1 MTDPLFHPFESSL
14 EGISVPKAFTYPF
27 FYTPHA
33 LVELASKELQNH
45 LEANDLR
52 HNFGLGNHE
61 DLVEQGKMFGVLVVR
76 NQDGHLGWLAAYSG
90 KLHEEVEGYFVPPI
104 CDIHAAQS
112 FYKKGENELNAMSAE
127 IQAKENNP
135 ERLKSIAK
143 VNERLADIKEH
154 LRKGR
159 ADLKEAKK
167 ARQKYRETVAK
178 VMSESDFEKVKDRL
192 AQESIQGQV
201 AFKHRSKAWIEEQ
214 EKLEATLEEYAREIE
229 AMKEVRKAKSNQ
241 LQREIF
247 DHYVFLNASGEEK
260 VLSQCFPDFDLRHP
274 PSGSGDCAAPKLL
287 QYAYQK
293 GLSPVCMGEFW
304 WGSAPVK
311 EVRKHKYFYP
321 SCASRCRPILG
332 HMLQG
337 LNVEENPLLTFG
349 KDKPMPV
356 VYEDD
361 DLVVVNKPAGLLSVP
376 GVDIEDSALVRVKH
390 MYPEAT
396 GAILLHR
403 LDMSTS
409 GLLMFTLNPKANK
422 RMQRQFIKRQ
432 VNKTYIADV
441 VGTLEAEE
449 GIISLPLA
457 PDYYDLPRQM
467 VCHKTGKPSETKWSV
482 VARNKGTTRL
492 AMKPVTGRTHQLRVH
507 CAHPE
512 GLGLPMVGDEL
523 YGVIGERL
531 HLHAHKLEFQHPT
544 TKELITITAPIP
556 F

>member
-1 MTDPLFHPFESSL
+1 MTEPLFHPFESSL
-14 EGISVPKAFTYPF
+14 EGISVPEAFTYPF

-52 HNFGLGNHE
+52 HNFGLGNHK

-112 FYKKGENELNAMSAE
+112 FYKKGEIELNAMTTE

-143 VNERLADIKEH
+143 VTERLAEIKEH

-241 LQREIF
+241 LQRDIF
-247 DHYVFLNASGEEK
+247 NHYVFLNASGEEK
-260 VLSQCFPDFDLRHP
+260 VLSQCF
-274 PSGSGDCAAPKLL
+274 
-287 QYAYQK
+287 
-293 GLSPVCMGEFW
+293 
-304 WGSAPVK
+304 
-311 EVRKHKYFYP
+311 
-321 SCASRCRPILG
+321 
-332 HMLQG
+332 
-337 LNVEENPLLTFG
+337 
-349 KDKPMPV
+349 
-356 VYEDD
+356 
-361 DLVVVNKPAGLLSVP
+361 
-376 GVDIEDSALVRVKH
+376 
-390 MYPEAT
+390 
-396 GAILLHR
+396 
-403 LDMSTS
+403 
-409 GLLMFTLNPKANK
+409 
-422 RMQRQFIKRQ
+422 
-432 VNKTYIADV
+432 
-441 VGTLEAEE
+441 
-449 GIISLPLA
+449 
-457 PDYYDLPRQM
+457 
-467 VCHKTGKPSETKWSV
+467 
-482 VARNKGTTRL
+482 
-492 AMKPVTGRTHQLRVH
+492 
-507 CAHPE
+507 
-512 GLGLPMVGDEL
+512 
-523 YGVIGERL
+523 
-531 HLHAHKLEFQHPT
+531 
-544 TKELITITAPIP
+544 
-556 F
+556 